1 MEVIIILPSIC
12 WKSHCY
18 IALCLVK
25 SGHSLTKEAFDKVV
39 FHHASIS
46 DAISS
51 T

>member
-1 MEVIIILPSIC
+1 MIKTFFIKTFILGIDS
-12 WKSHCY
+12 SF
-18 IALCLVK
+18 
-25 SGHSLTKEAFDKVV
+25 TKEAFDKVV